1 VGEAAVKMMMQFH
14 LFLFL
19 LDLLQMK
26 GHQAVARLQ
35 QQLQLVEDFWV

>member
-14 LFLFL
+14 LCLCL
-19 LDLLQMK
+19 LCLLQMK
-26 GHQAVARLQ
+26 GRQAVARLQ